1 MLMLELLAY
10 AANPEAVIAAVQSG
24 ADSIYIKF
32 GGFRPAAFSKI
43 SFEKALRYCRVRGC
57 RVYMEFDSLV
67 SNREIPSFAA
77 LIQEGAQQGVSA
89 VIVQD
94 WGTVPIVSAVLPEMD
109 IFAGER
115 LGLHNI
121 AGFKKAK
128 ELGIKRIFLPQQMN
142 SGEIEIL
149 SKNIDMDFSVMVFG
163 ESCVARA
170 GLCYLPA
177 FAENLSCN
185 RGDCNRYC
193 RREFSFGHRMED
205 HPMRMNDI
213 SLLRHIP
220 KFMEMGIKSL
230 HIGKSVIVP
239 EQTALL
245 CSVMRRNIDNASVP
259 SPPEISDIEFAF
271 SGRKFQDE
279 YFTAERREEELMG
292 EYTEADKALENLL
305 SEVRQEYSKSER
317 RRVAVNIYAVLE
329 KNKKFRVAA
338 EDHDGNRVVFLGP
351 KSMGAKTRAIN
362 ERYLE
367 TELYKTGETPY
378 YADKV
383 MAYAEEGLT
392 LPENTVQEARTQII
406 SKLSRRRAKVPE
418 VKIGKMPGEPESKAE
433 ILETKTIVE
442 VREREQLT
450 RELAELKPDY
460 IYLPLKYAHE
470 TELLRPFKEH
480 GAIAVAV
487 VPPIV
492 HDFEL
497 KEIVEAIKRTRDSG
511 VDEAIVSNFGHIELC
526 TFLNMN
532 VRGDWGLNLFNSYA
546 LKLASEQGLISAT
559 ASTELRLDQIS
570 RLHKPLDVEII
581 IYGRM
586 PTMISELWIARA
598 PNGKIDPAMRAN
610 MSDNWGS
617 VYPVDGE
624 YGGRNL
630 VSGDKKVYI
639 ADRADEFKRMGIW
652 GARIRFTG
660 EGPRECVETV
670 KACMGLSG
678 YRPNGLSRGL
688 YLRGVR

>member
-1 MLMLELLAY
+1 
-10 AANPEAVIAAVQSG
+10 
-24 ADSIYIKF
+24 
-32 GGFRPAAFSKI
+32 
-43 SFEKALRYCRVRGC
+43 
-57 RVYMEFDSLV
+57 
-67 SNREIPSFAA
+67 
-77 LIQEGAQQGVSA
+77 
-89 VIVQD
+89 
-94 WGTVPIVSAVLPEMD
+94 
-109 IFAGER
+109 
-115 LGLHNI
+115 
-121 AGFKKAK
+121 
-128 ELGIKRIFLPQQMN
+128 
-142 SGEIEIL
+142 
-149 SKNIDMDFSVMVFG
+149 
-163 ESCVARA
+163 
-170 GLCYLPA
+170 
-177 FAENLSCN
+177 
-185 RGDCNRYC
+185 
-193 RREFSFGHRMED
+193 
-205 HPMRMNDI
+205 
-213 SLLRHIP
+213 
-220 KFMEMGIKSL
+220 MEMGIKSL

-480 GAIAVAV
+480 GAIEQFRTHRTLHLSQHECSRRLGAQSLQLICAQACLRTGAY
-487 VPPIV
+487 IRNGFNRTSSRSDKQASQAFGCRDYYLWQDAD
-492 HDFEL
+492 HD
-497 KEIVEAIKRTRDSG
+497 KRTVDSQSAQREDRPG
-511 VDEAIVSNFGHIELC
+511 YAC
-526 TFLNMN
+526 QY
-532 VRGDWGLNLFNSYA
+532 VR
-546 LKLASEQGLISAT
+546 
-559 ASTELRLDQIS
+559 
-570 RLHKPLDVEII
+570 
-581 IYGRM
+581 
-586 PTMISELWIARA
+586 
-598 PNGKIDPAMRAN
+598 
-610 MSDNWGS
+610 
-617 VYPVDGE
+617 
-624 YGGRNL
+624 
-630 VSGDKKVYI
+630 
-639 ADRADEFKRMGIW
+639 
-652 GARIRFTG
+652 
-660 EGPRECVETV
+660 
-670 KACMGLSG
+670 
-678 YRPNGLSRGL
+678 
-688 YLRGVR
+688 

>member
-1 MLMLELLAY
+1 MLELLAY

-24 ADSIYIKF
+24 ADSIYIRF
-32 GGFRPAAFSKI
+32 GGFRPAAFSK
-43 SFEKALRYCRVRGC
+43 SNFEKALRYCRVRGC
-57 RVYMEFDSLV
+57 RVYLEFDSLV
-67 SNREIPSFAA
+67 SDREIPGFVS

-89 VIVQD
+89 IIVQD
-94 WGTVPIVSAVLPEMD
+94 WGAVPIVSTALPETD

-115 LGLHNI
+115 LGLHNV

-128 ELGIKRIFLPQQMN
+128 ELGIKRIFLPPQMN
-142 SGEIEIL
+142 SGEIEIF

-163 ESCVARA
+163 ESCVARP

-213 SLLRHIP
+213 SLLKYIP

-230 HIGKSVIVP
+230 HIGKSVTEP
-239 EQTALL
+239 EKTALL
-245 CSVMRRNIDNASVP
+245 CTVMRRNIDNASVL
-259 SPPEISDIEFAF
+259 SPPEMSDIEFAF
-271 SGRKFQDE
+271 SDRKFQDE
-279 YFTAERREEELMG
+279 FFTAERRLENLMG
-292 EYTEADKALENLL
+292 DYDEPDKAIENLL
-305 SEVRQEYSKSER
+305 SDVRDEYSKSER
-317 RRVAVNIYAVLE
+317 RRVPVNIYAVLE
-329 KNKKFRVAA
+329 RNKRFRVAA
-338 EDHDGNRVVFLGP
+338 EDGDGNRVVYQGP
-351 KSMGAKTRAIN
+351 KSMAAKAHAIN
-362 ERYLE
+362 ERDLE
-367 TELYKTGETPY
+367 MELYKTGETPY
-378 YADKV
+378 YVDKV
-383 MAYAEEGLT
+383 MAYTEEGLT

-406 SKLSRRRAKVPE
+406 SRLSRRRAKAPE
-418 VKIGKMPGEPESKAE
+418 VKLGGVPEELESSKE
-433 ILETKTIVE
+433 VLEVKTIIE

-450 RELAELKPDY
+450 RELAELKPNY
-460 IYLPLKYAHE
+460 IYVPLQYAHE
-470 TELLRPFKEH
+470 TELLRPFKEQ

-487 VPPIV
+487 VPPII

-497 KEIVEAIKRTRDSG
+497 KEIVESIKKTRDSG

-526 TFLNMN
+526 TLLNMN
-532 VRGDWGLNLFNSYA
+532 VRGDWGLNLFNSHA
-546 LKLASEQGLISAT
+546 LKLASEHGLISAT

-570 RLHKPLDVEII
+570 RLTKSLDTELI

-586 PTMISELWIARA
+586 PTMLSELWIARA
-598 PNGKIDPAMRAN
+598 PSGRIDPAIQAK

-639 ADRADEFKRMGIW
+639 ADRMDEFKRMGIW
-652 GARIRFTG
+652 GARIRFTS
-660 EGPRECVETV
+660 EGSRECVETAR
-670 KACMGLSG
+670 ACMGLSD

-688 YLRGVR
+688 YMKGVR